1 MPGFDRTG
9 PWGEGPM
16 TGGARGYCNPAWTGG
31 YRSQTFGPGWGRGRG
46 RGFRRGFGPGY
57 GGGRSFGWGGYPPAW
72 GRRYAPGFGVPYSLD
87 PSEELDMLK
96 TEADAIK
103 KDLEEINKRMEELEK
118 ESPEKQ

>member
-16 TGGARGYCNPAWTGG
+16 TGGARGYCNSARTGG
-31 YRSQTFGPGWGRGRG
+31 YRPQMFGPGWGRGRG

-57 GGGRSFGWGGYPPAW
+57 GGGRGFGSGGYPPAR
-72 GRRYAPGFGVPYSLD
+72 GRRVTPGFGVPYSLD
-87 PSEELDMLK
+87 PSDELDMLK
-96 TEADAIK
+96 TEADAIN

-118 ESPEKQ
+118 QASD

>member
-16 TGGARGYCNPAWTGG
+16 TGGARGYCNPGWTGN
-31 YRSQTFGPGWGRGRG
+31 RPPMFGMGRGRGRG
-46 RGFRRGFGPGY
+46 RGFRRGIGPWHGS
-57 GGGRSFGWGGYPPAW
+57 GRVFGWGGYPPAW
-72 GRRYAPGFGVPYSLD
+72 GRRYTPGFSAPYSLD

-103 KDLEEINKRMEELEK
+103 KDLEEINKRMAELEK
-118 ESPEKQ
+118 DSSE